1 MFDVGLGE
9 IVLIL
14 IVTLMVVGPGNLPK
28 AARSLGRMM
37 AWIKFQ
43 LMTIQR
49 EITMEIR
56 QIELKELEKKSGP
69 NVPPPTPP
77 VEASPGAV
85 PRADEPYEQ
94 PEQPEQAANPDP
106 VVTPETPARVLH
118 DLPPGLGSP
127 TKPLPDDES
136 SPSEEPKP

>member
-14 IVTLMVVGPGNLPK
+14 IVALMVVGPGNLPK

-37 AWIKFQ
+37 AWVKFQ

-49 EITMEIR
+49 EINMEIR
-56 QIELKELEKKSGP
+56 QIEMKELEKKSGP

-77 VEASPGAV
+77 VEASTGAV
-85 PRADEPYEQ
+85 PRTDEPY
-94 PEQPEQAANPDP
+94 EQPEQAANPDAAAA
-106 VVTPETPARVLH
+106 PEAPARVLH

-127 TKPLPDDES
+127 TKPPPDES